1 MLSRVYFHAEPT
13 SQKVPNVRGSTCWLN
28 WLCSAHEKRTFCML
42 KLFGLKCWKVKLWD
56 DEKLQVEL
64 ILELAMASV
73 KLILNN
79 EKKKSVMVNGCSSL
93 NRENLV
99 SYAYV
104 YAMRAQSHAH
114 SHCPRRQRRAEK
126 ESQWK
131 IWCRSFAGKIYSSM
145 TQIASL
151 ALLLC
156 KLHVCI
162 HFAHEVRNTK
172 PPSPTARLG

>member
-1 MLSRVYFHAEPT
+1 M
-13 SQKVPNVRGSTCWLN
+13 
-28 WLCSAHEKRTFCML
+28 
-42 KLFGLKCWKVKLWD
+42 
-56 DEKLQVEL
+56 QVEL

-126 ESQWK
+126 ESQ
-131 IWCRSFAGKIYSSM
+131 
-145 TQIASL
+145 
-151 ALLLC
+151 
-156 KLHVCI
+156 
-162 HFAHEVRNTK
+162 
-172 PPSPTARLG
+172 